1 MMDFI
6 CIIILSP
13 NYYVFLIN
21 ILKIYS
27 SALKKTLFTLLNRVL
42 INPGIMLNKLLLNYC
57 FFFLNITLLFI

>member
-27 SALKKTLFTLLNRVL
+27 SALKKNFIYFTEQ
-42 INPGIMLNKLLLNYC
+42 GIDQSRNNA
-57 FFFLNITLLFI
+57 